1 MPIRVRDFMSLV
13 LERATELLPPEL
25 RGFSARI
32 RFVWLQLHYWTPK
45 VHYEVW
51 LTRKTGRIEIGL
63 HFEGEREFSYR
74 WAEVMAARM
83 PEVMAR
89 LSPKATRRG
98 EGPQVELEEWTSSWT
113 RIHQTL
119 PYDPLS
125 EPLAEEVAR
134 RLAEMMAVLQ
144 PIVEGE
150 RASVPPELSPEATR
164 LGEEALA
171 PVKRTGG
178 GRFHR
183 RGSRRGPPL

>member
-1 MPIRVRDFMSLV
+1 
-13 LERATELLPPEL
+13 
-25 RGFSARI
+25 
-32 RFVWLQLHYWTPK
+32 
-45 VHYEVW
+45 
-51 LTRKTGRIEIGL
+51 
-63 HFEGEREFSYR
+63 
-74 WAEVMAARM
+74 MAARM

-89 LSPKATRRG
+89 L
-98 EGPQVELEEWTSSWT
+98 GPQVELEEWTSSWT

-134 RLAEMMAVLQ
+134 RLAEMIAVLQ

-150 RASVPPELSPEATR
+150 RASVPPELEE
-164 LGEEALA
+164 LEALA